1 MRTTI
6 SVPDD
11 VFEKAE
17 RLAERTDKSRS
28 QLYTEAMREHLA
40 RHDPG
45 SVTERLNEV
54 VDELSPGED
63 PLVDGTSRSARTEPR
78 PVGRAKGKFTVP
90 DELFE
95 PLPED
100 LVAAFEGR
108 GE

>member
-1 MRTTI
+1 MKTTI

-17 RLAERTDKSRS
+17 RLAERTGKSRS
-28 QLYTEAMREHLA
+28 QLYTEAMREYLT
-40 RHDPG
+40 RQDPR
-45 SVTERLNEV
+45 SVTERL
-54 VDELSPGED
+54 DELVDDLSPAAD
-63 PLVDGTSRSARTEPR
+63 PLVGETSRSARTEPR
-78 PVGRAKGKFTVP
+78 PVGRAKGRLTVP

>member
-1 MRTTI
+1 MKTTI

-17 RLAERTDKSRS
+17 RLAARTDKSRS
-28 QLYTEAMREHLA
+28 QLYTEAMREYLTG
-40 RHDPG
+40 HDPD
-45 SVTERLNEV
+45 SVTERLNEL
-54 VDELSPGED
+54 VDDLSPAED
-63 PLVDGTSRSARTEPR
+63 RFVAETSRSARTEPR
-78 PVGRAKGKFTVP
+78 PVGRAKGRLTVP

-100 LVAAFEGR
+100 LVAAFERR

>member
-1 MRTTI
+1 MKTTI

-17 RLAERTDKSRS
+17 RLAARTGKSRS
-28 QLYTEAMREHLA
+28 QLYIEAMREYLA
-40 RHDPG
+40 RHDPD
-45 SVTERLNEV
+45 SVTERLNEL
-54 VDELSPGED
+54 VDELSPAED
-63 PLVDGTSRSARTEPR
+63 RFVAETSSSARTEPR
-78 PVGRAKGKFTVP
+78 PVGRAKGRLTVP
-90 DELFE
+90 DEFFE

>member
-1 MRTTI
+1 MKTTI
-6 SVPDD
+6 SVPDE

-17 RLAERTDKSRS
+17 RLAARTDKSRS
-28 QLYTEAMREHLA
+28 QLYTEAMREYLA
-40 RHDPG
+40 RQDPG
-45 SVTERLNEV
+45 SVTERLNEL
-54 VDELSPGED
+54 VDELSTAED
-63 PLVDGTSRSARTEPR
+63 PLVGETSRSARPEPR
-78 PVGRAKGKFTVP
+78 PVGRAKGRLTVP